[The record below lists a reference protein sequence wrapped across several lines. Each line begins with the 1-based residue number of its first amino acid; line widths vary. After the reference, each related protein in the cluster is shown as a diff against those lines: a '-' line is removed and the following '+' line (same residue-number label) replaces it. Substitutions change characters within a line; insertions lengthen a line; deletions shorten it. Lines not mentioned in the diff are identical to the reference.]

1 MNNPELLLP
10 VGTRDM
16 LESAINNGADA
27 VYYGVPHWNAR
38 GRTEDFS
45 FEDVEE
51 MIRYARLRGV
61 KTYLAMN
68 ILIFEREI
76 QELPEFL
83 ERLIALKPDG
93 FIIQDIGLAR
103 LIKAISP
110 EQEIHASTQMT
121 LASSEAVNLVKDI
134 GFSRAVL
141 ARELSAKQ
149 IAQIKSLTDLE
160 LEVFIHGALCVSYSG
175 QCLTSENFGG
185 RSANRGQCAQSC
197 RLPYRI
203 FVDGKEWKDPKA
215 RYLFSTRDLCALP
228 KLEELREIGV
238 ESLKVEGR
246 LKSPE
251 YVAAVSHAYRKALET
266 LSGNNTSLHSVH
278 DSAAQPCQSAIV
290 SKVHKQEA
298 FMFPICEPIQ
308 QTLKASTSLS
318 RHSPCTSLRGAED
331 DEAIHQIKDLGLTAQ
346 DLEPLEVLFSRGLNT
361 GWLDGVNHQ
370 ELVDGSFSN
379 HHGELIGTVV
389 QVERGSVIV
398 ELEDKPVPCTLLPG
412 DGILFEEYRAEP
424 EPRQTGSRLYKATF
438 QQANRS
444 GKNAARNASGT
455 ATKSQVRLEFG
466 REFNL
471 RKVTY
476 GMKAYRNDSPALE
489 KELHKTFTDKSF
501 AKHIPVCMTL
511 EGKIGEPLQLTI
523 STSNVIASEAIY
535 DTRGFSSLVELGSKE
550 QQSPSNNSATASVN
564 SATVEGPVLKAAR
577 NEVAPDALQAIAKKE
592 LSGLSATAYV
602 LDKLEIKLPQNAF
615 LPGKILRTL
624 RQDAVLAL
632 DEKRL
637 QWKELAP
644 SAENGREFLHHVA
657 KDAGSSNSE
666 KSKRMNI
673 TVLVRRPEQ
682 IDALQGLDI
691 DKVVMDFDWGVK
703 YDEPLERIHKLGFEA
718 GIATLRIHKP
728 GENHYIKQILTLM
741 PEFALV
747 RNLGSLALLQDSG
760 IPMVGDYSLNATNSA
775 TYDWLLAQ
783 GLEKLHPSWDLNST
797 QLFDLLKNIDGSRLE
812 LALHQYMPA
821 FHSEYCAFARALTT
835 GRRFPECKK
844 ICTQHKVEILDHK
857 GERHFLQSDA
867 ECRNTLFVGKPQ
879 SALKL
884 LPKLIAQKVSNFRL
898 ELLDEE
904 PESVRRKI
912 DIYTQAI
919 RGKIDINTA
928 ISKAG
933 VEEKYGLSEGQL
945 FNESTWQDRKK
956 GCD

>member
-1 MNNPELLLP
+1 MNEPELLLP

-83 ERLIALKPDG
+83 ERLIALKPDA

-251 YVAAVSHAYRKALET
+251 YVAAVSHAYRKVLEK
-266 LSGNNTSLHSVH
+266 N
-278 DSAAQPCQSAIV
+278 
-290 SKVHKQEA
+290 
-298 FMFPICEPIQ
+298 
-308 QTLKASTSLS
+308 
-318 RHSPCTSLRGAED
+318 R
-331 DEAIHQIKDLGLTAQ
+331 LTAQ

-379 HHGELIGTVV
+379 HHGEFIGTVV
-389 QVERGSVIV
+389 RVERGGVIV

-412 DGILFEEYRAEP
+412 DGILFEEYMAEP
-424 EPRQTGSRLYKATF
+424 EPRQTGSRLYKATWS
-438 QQANRS
+438 ASAHDTRS
-444 GKNAARNASGT
+444 AKNARENARGSAG
-455 ATKSQVRLEFG
+455 KSQVRLEFG

-471 RKVTY
+471 HKVSY

-511 EGKIGEPLQLTI
+511 EGKIGEPLKLTI
-523 STSNVIASEAIY
+523 SS
-535 DTRGFSSLVELGSKE
+535 D
-550 QQSPSNNSATASVN
+550 NSAV
-564 SATVEGPVLKAAR
+564 TVEGAVLEAAR
-577 NEVAPDALQAIAKKE
+577 NEVAPDALQTIAKKE
-592 LSGLSATAYV
+592 LSALSATAYV
-602 LDKLEIKLPQNAF
+602 LDKLEIKLPANAF
-615 LPGKILRTL
+615 LPGKVLRTL
-624 RQDAVLAL
+624 RQEAVQAF

-644 SAENGREFLHHVA
+644 SADNGRAFLHSVA
-657 KDAGSSNSE
+657 SSTNTVASTP
-666 KSKRMNI
+666 KPRRTI

-728 GENHYIKQILTLM
+728 GENHYIKQILTLL

-747 RNLGSLALLQDSG
+747 RNLGSLALLKDSG

-775 TYDWLLAQ
+775 SYDWLLAQ

-797 QLFDLLKNIDGSRLE
+797 QLFDLLKNIDGSKLE

-821 FHSEYCAFARALTT
+821 FHSEYCAFARALTS

-879 SALKL
+879 SAIKL
-884 LPKLIAQKVSNFRL
+884 LPRLIAQNVSSYRL

-919 RGKIDINTA
+919 RGKLVIDTA

-945 FNESTWQDRKK
+945 FNQSVWQDRKK
-956 GCD
+956 GGF

>member
-1 MNNPELLLP
+1 MNEPELLLP

-83 ERLIALKPDG
+83 ERLIALKPDA

-141 ARELSAKQ
+141 ARELSSKQ

-251 YVAAVSHAYRKALET
+251 YVAAVSHAYRKALE
-266 LSGNNTSLHSVH
+266 
-278 DSAAQPCQSAIV
+278 
-290 SKVHKQEA
+290 K
-298 FMFPICEPIQ
+298 
-308 QTLKASTSLS
+308 S
-318 RHSPCTSLRGAED
+318 R
-331 DEAIHQIKDLGLTAQ
+331 LTAQ

-379 HHGELIGTVV
+379 HHGEFIGTVV
-389 QVERGSVIV
+389 QVDRNGVIV

-438 QQANRS
+438 QQANRN
-444 GKNAARNASGT
+444 GKKANTDPGMLRPSSAQAMAGVTST
-455 ATKSQVRLEFG
+455 QVRLEFG

-511 EGKIGEPLQLTI
+511 EGKIGEPLKLTI
-523 STSNVIASEAIY
+523 TAQATSSNVIASEA
-535 DTRGFSSLVELGSKE
+535 K
-550 QQSPSNNSATASVN
+550 QSTSDNRAV
-564 SATVEGPVLKAAR
+564 TVEGAVLEAAR
-577 NEVAPDALQAIAKKE
+577 NEVASDALQTITKKE
-592 LSGLSATAYV
+592 LSALSATAYV
-602 LDKLEIKLPQNAF
+602 LDKLEIKLPTNAF
-615 LPGKILRTL
+615 LPGKVLRTL
-624 RQDAVLAL
+624 RQEAVQAL

-644 SAENGREFLHHVA
+644 SANAGREFLQNVSVKEIPA
-657 KDAGSSNSE
+657 SAGMTNPAE
-666 KSKRMNI
+666 KPRRMNI

-747 RNLGSLALLQDSG
+747 RNLGSLALLKDSG

-797 QLFDLLKNIDGSRLE
+797 QLFDLLKNIDGSKLE

-884 LPKLIAQKVSNFRL
+884 LPRLIAQNVSSYRL

-919 RGKIDINTA
+919 RGKLDIDTA

-945 FNESTWQDRKK
+945 FNQSVWQDRKK

>member
-83 ERLIALKPDG
+83 ERLIALKPDA

-141 ARELSAKQ
+141 ARELSTKQ

-251 YVAAVSHAYRKALET
+251 YVAAVSHAYRKALDK
-266 LSGNNTSLHSVH
+266 LSGNADVFRKSGCADANKNIVKNNR
-278 DSAAQPCQSAIV
+278 DSADANGKCVPLNVMAD
-290 SKVHKQEA
+290 
-298 FMFPICEPIQ
+298 PI
-308 QTLKASTSLS
+308 
-318 RHSPCTSLRGAED
+318 RH
-331 DEAIHQIKDLGLTAQ
+331 LTAQ

-379 HHGELIGTVV
+379 HHGEFIGTVV
-389 QVERGSVIV
+389 QVERGGVIV

-444 GKNAARNASGT
+444 GKKANTDPGILRPSSAQAMAGVTST
-455 ATKSQVRLEFG
+455 QVRLEFG

-511 EGKIGEPLQLTI
+511 EGKIGEPLKLTI
-523 STSNVIASEAIY
+523 SE
-535 DTRGFSSLVELGSKE
+535 TRGTNANANAHENRAIANE
-550 QQSPSNNSATASVN
+550 TRTANETHAV
-564 SATVEGPVLKAAR
+564 TVEGAILEAAR
-577 NEVAPDALQAIAKKE
+577 NEVAPDALQTIAKKE
-592 LSGLSATAYV
+592 LSALSATAYV
-602 LDKLEIKLPQNAF
+602 LDKLEIKLPPNAF
-615 LPGKILRTL
+615 LPGKVLRTL
-624 RQDAVLAL
+624 RQEAVQAL
-632 DEKRL
+632 DEKCL

-644 SAENGREFLHHVA
+644 SANAGREFLHSVA
-657 KDAGSSNSE
+657 SSPKTVASKSNSDNTAIATE
-666 KSKRMNI
+666 NRTTPRRMNI

-728 GENHYIKQILTLM
+728 SENHYIKQILTLM

-747 RNLGSLALLQDSG
+747 RNLGSLALLKDSG

-775 TYDWLLAQ
+775 SYDWLLAQ

-884 LPKLIAQKVSNFRL
+884 LPRLIAQNVSSFRL

-945 FNESTWQDRKK
+945 FNQSVWQDRKK
-956 GCD
+956 GCV

>member
-83 ERLIALKPDG
+83 ERLIALKPDA

-228 KLEELREIGV
+228 KLEELKEIGV

-251 YVAAVSHAYRKALET
+251 YVAAVSHAYRKALDK
-266 LSGNNTSLHSVH
+266 LNASSANADGDCANADRNCADANGN
-278 DSAAQPCQSAIV
+278 SAA
-290 SKVHKQEA
+290 
-298 FMFPICEPIQ
+298 
-308 QTLKASTSLS
+308 
-318 RHSPCTSLRGAED
+318 
-331 DEAIHQIKDLGLTAQ
+331 DLGLNAQ

-412 DGILFEEYRAEP
+412 DGILFEEYRTEP
-424 EPRQTGSRLYKATF
+424 EPRQIGSRLYKATF
-438 QQANRS
+438 QQAGRN
-444 GKNAARNASGT
+444 GKNVKGDPGMVRQAHQPLAGVTRAL
-455 ATKSQVRLEFG
+455 VRLEFG
-466 REFNL
+466 REFDL
-471 RKVTY
+471 RKVSY

-489 KELHKTFTDKSF
+489 KELHKTFTDRSF

-511 EGKIGEPLQLTI
+511 EGTIGEPLKLTI
-523 STSNVIASEAIY
+523 TE
-535 DTRGFSSLVELGSKE
+535 TRDNHEGCENRE
-550 QQSPSNNSATASVN
+550 NCATASLN
-564 SATVEGPVLKAAR
+564 SATVEGPVLEAAR
-577 NEVAPDALQAIAKKE
+577 NESSADALQAIAKKE

-615 LPGKILRTL
+615 LPGKVLRTL
-624 RQDAVLAL
+624 RQEAVQAF

-637 QWKELAP
+637 QWKKLAP
-644 SAENGREFLHHVA
+644 SAENGRAFLHSVA
-657 KDAGSSNSE
+657 SSTSTVAGSSNSE

-703 YDEPLERIHKLGFEA
+703 YDEPLERIHNPARTITSNKFS
-718 GIATLRIHKP
+718 RSC
-728 GENHYIKQILTLM
+728 
-741 PEFALV
+741 
-747 RNLGSLALLQDSG
+747 RNLHSCVTSVRSRSSR
-760 IPMVGDYSLNATNSA
+760 IPESRWSA
-775 TYDWLLAQ
+775 T
-783 GLEKLHPSWDLNST
+783 
-797 QLFDLLKNIDGSRLE
+797 
-812 LALHQYMPA
+812 
-821 FHSEYCAFARALTT
+821 
-835 GRRFPECKK
+835 
-844 ICTQHKVEILDHK
+844 
-857 GERHFLQSDA
+857 
-867 ECRNTLFVGKPQ
+867 
-879 SALKL
+879 
-884 LPKLIAQKVSNFRL
+884 
-898 ELLDEE
+898 
-904 PESVRRKI
+904 
-912 DIYTQAI
+912 
-919 RGKIDINTA
+919 TA
-928 ISKAG
+928 
-933 VEEKYGLSEGQL
+933 
-945 FNESTWQDRKK
+945 
-956 GCD
+956 

>member
-1 MNNPELLLP
+1 MNEPELLLP

-76 QELPEFL
+76 QELPDFL
-83 ERLIALKPDG
+83 AKLISLKPDA

-251 YVAAVSHAYRKALET
+251 YVAAVSHAYRKALDK
-266 LSGNNTSLHSVH
+266 LSDGDCARSNVIPASEPESTNNQNGLN
-278 DSAAQPCQSAIV
+278 
-290 SKVHKQEA
+290 
-298 FMFPICEPIQ
+298 
-308 QTLKASTSLS
+308 
-318 RHSPCTSLRGAED
+318 
-331 DEAIHQIKDLGLTAQ
+331 LGLNAQ

-438 QQANRS
+438 QQAGRN
-444 GKNAARNASGT
+444 GKPA
-455 ATKSQVRLEFG
+455 KSLVRLEFG
-466 REFNL
+466 REFDL
-471 RKVTY
+471 RKVSY
-476 GMKAYRNDSPALE
+476 GMKSYRNDSPALE
-489 KELHKTFTDKSF
+489 KELHKTFTDRNF

-511 EGKIGEPLQLTI
+511 EGAIGEPLKLTI
-523 STSNVIASEAIY
+523 AESAIAPSE
-535 DTRGFSSLVELGSKE
+535 TRDNHEGYESRENL
-550 QQSPSNNSATASVN
+550 ATASVN
-564 SATVEGPVLKAAR
+564 STTVEGPVLEAAR
-577 NEVAPDALQAIAKKE
+577 NESSADALQAIVKKE
-592 LSGLSATAYV
+592 LSGLSATAYI
-602 LDKLEIKLPQNAF
+602 LDKLEIKLPQNSF

-624 RQDAVLAL
+624 RQDAVQAL

-644 SAENGREFLHHVA
+644 SAENGREFLHHAAQVA
-657 KDAGSSNSE
+657 DSSNSE

-728 GENHYIKQILTLM
+728 SENHYIKQILTLM

-747 RNLGSLALLQDSG
+747 RNLGSLSLLKDSG

-775 TYDWLLAQ
+775 SYDWLLSQ
-783 GLEKLHPSWDLNST
+783 GLERLHPSWDLNST

>member
-1 MNNPELLLP
+1 MNEPELLLP

-83 ERLIALKPDG
+83 EKLISLKPDA

-251 YVAAVSHAYRKALET
+251 YVAAVSHAYRKALDK
-266 LSGNNTSLHSVH
+266 LSEYGYKNATENNRDCADTKENRAIANKSVSENKGNSTPPNVMA
-278 DSAAQPCQSAIV
+278 D
-290 SKVHKQEA
+290 
-298 FMFPICEPIQ
+298 PI
-308 QTLKASTSLS
+308 
-318 RHSPCTSLRGAED
+318 RHLNA
-331 DEAIHQIKDLGLTAQ
+331 K

-438 QQANRS
+438 QQAGRS
-444 GKNAARNASGT
+444 GKSA
-455 ATKSQVRLEFG
+455 KSLVRLEFG
-466 REFNL
+466 REFDL
-471 RKVTY
+471 RKVSY

-489 KELHKTFTDKSF
+489 KELHKTFTDRSF
-501 AKHIPVCMTL
+501 AKHIPVSMTL
-511 EGKIGEPLQLTI
+511 EGAIGKPLKLTI
-523 STSNVIASEAIY
+523 AE
-535 DTRGFSSLVELGSKE
+535 TRDNHEGYESCE
-550 QQSPSNNSATASVN
+550 NCATARVN
-564 SATVEGPVLKAAR
+564 SITVEGPVLEAAR
-577 NEVAPDALQAIAKKE
+577 NESSANALQAIAKKE

-657 KDAGSSNSE
+657 QVAGSSNSE

-728 GENHYIKQILTLM
+728 SENHYIKQILTLM

-747 RNLGSLALLQDSG
+747 RNLGSLSLLKDSG

-775 TYDWLLAQ
+775 TYDWLLTQ

-797 QLFDLLKNIDGSRLE
+797 QLFDLLKNIDGSKLE

-884 LPKLIAQKVSNFRL
+884 LPRLIAQNVSSYRL

-919 RGKIDINTA
+919 RGKLDIDTA

-945 FNESTWQDRKK
+945 FNESVWQDRKK

>member
-1 MNNPELLLP
+1 
-10 VGTRDM
+10 
-16 LESAINNGADA
+16 
-27 VYYGVPHWNAR
+27 
-38 GRTEDFS
+38 
-45 FEDVEE
+45 
-51 MIRYARLRGV
+51 
-61 KTYLAMN
+61 MN

-83 ERLIALKPDG
+83 ERLIALKPDA

-251 YVAAVSHAYRKALET
+251 YVATVSHAYRKALEI
-266 LSGNNTSLHSVH
+266 LSEKGYKANDAGN
-278 DSAAQPCQSAIV
+278 
-290 SKVHKQEA
+290 EA
-298 FMFPICEPIQ
+298 
-308 QTLKASTSLS
+308 
-318 RHSPCTSLRGAED
+318 
-331 DEAIHQIKDLGLTAQ
+331 GLTAQ

-379 HHGELIGTVV
+379 HHGEFIGTVV
-389 QVERGSVIV
+389 QVERGGVIV

-424 EPRQTGSRLYKATF
+424 EPRQTGSRLYKATWS
-438 QQANRS
+438 ASSHDSRRAE
-444 GKNAARNASGT
+444 NARGNARGN

-471 RKVTY
+471 RKVSY
-476 GMKAYRNDSPALE
+476 GMKVYRNDSPALE

-511 EGKIGEPLQLTI
+511 EGKIGEPLKLTI
-523 STSNVIASEAIY
+523 CESTKTSANETRTVTAEGAI
-535 DTRGFSSLVELGSKE
+535 LE
-550 QQSPSNNSATASVN
+550 
-564 SATVEGPVLKAAR
+564 AAR
-577 NEVAPDALQAIAKKE
+577 NEVAPDALQTIAKKE
-592 LSGLSATAYV
+592 LSALSATAYV
-602 LDKLEIKLPQNAF
+602 LDKLEIKLPANAF
-615 LPGKILRTL
+615 LPGKVLRTL
-624 RQDAVLAL
+624 RQEAVQAF

-644 SAENGREFLHHVA
+644 SANAGREFLRNVSV
-657 KDAGSSNSE
+657 KEIPAGVHPGLRSGAGTRGSTTNSP
-666 KSKRMNI
+666 KNRRTI

-728 GENHYIKQILTLM
+728 SENHYIKQILTLM

-747 RNLGSLALLQDSG
+747 RNLGSLALLKDSG

-775 TYDWLLAQ
+775 SYDWLLAQ

-797 QLFDLLKNIDGSRLE
+797 QLFDLLKNIDGSKLE

-884 LPKLIAQKVSNFRL
+884 LPRLIAQNVSSYRL

-919 RGKIDINTA
+919 RGKLDIDTA

-945 FNESTWQDRKK
+945 FNQSVWQDRKK
-956 GCD
+956 G

>member
-1 MNNPELLLP
+1 MNEPELLLP

-76 QELPEFL
+76 QELPAFL
-83 ERLIALKPDG
+83 ERLIALKPDA

-141 ARELSAKQ
+141 ARELLSKQ

-228 KLEELREIGV
+228 KLEELCEIGV

-251 YVAAVSHAYRKALET
+251 YVAAVSHAYRKALDK
-266 LSGNNTSLHSVH
+266 LNAS
-278 DSAAQPCQSAIV
+278 SANADGDCAN
-290 SKVHKQEA
+290 A
-298 FMFPICEPIQ
+298 NRNC
-308 QTLKASTSLS
+308 A
-318 RHSPCTSLRGAED
+318 A
-331 DEAIHQIKDLGLTAQ
+331 DLGLKAQ

-389 QVERGSVIV
+389 QVERGGVIV

-438 QQANRS
+438 ARNSHSENAAMQNSRRS
-444 GKNAARNASGT
+444 AKSEMFSQDSRSARNARENTRGGKMHSET
-455 ATKSQVRLEFG
+455 SAKSQVRLEFS

-471 RKVTY
+471 RKVSY

-511 EGKIGEPLQLTI
+511 EGTIGEPLKLTI
-523 STSNVIASEAIY
+523 SE
-535 DTRGFSSLVELGSKE
+535 TRGTNANANAREKRAIANE
-550 QQSPSNNSATASVN
+550 TRTANNETRAVTVN
-564 SATVEGPVLKAAR
+564 GAILEAFR
-577 NEVAPDALQAIAKKE
+577 NEVASDALQAIAKKE
-592 LSGLSATAYV
+592 LSALSATAYV
-602 LDKLEIKLPQNAF
+602 LDKLEIKLPANAF
-615 LPGKILRTL
+615 LPGKVLRSL
-624 RQDAVLAL
+624 RQEAIQAF

-644 SAENGREFLHHVA
+644 SAENGRAFLHSIVKVA
-657 KDAGSSNSE
+657 SKSNSDNAAIATE
-666 KSKRMNI
+666 NCATPRRMNI

-703 YDEPLERIHKLGFEA
+703 YDEPLERIHKLGFET

-760 IPMVGDYSLNATNSA
+760 IPMIGDYSLNATNSA

-797 QLFDLLKNIDGSRLE
+797 QLFDLLKNIDGNKLE

-884 LPKLIAQKVSNFRL
+884 LPRLIAQNVSNFRL

-956 GCD
+956 G

>member
-1 MNNPELLLP
+1 MNEPELLLP

-83 ERLIALKPDG
+83 ERLIALKPDA

-141 ARELSAKQ
+141 ARELSSKQ

-251 YVAAVSHAYRKALET
+251 YVAAVSHAYRKALE
-266 LSGNNTSLHSVH
+266 
-278 DSAAQPCQSAIV
+278 
-290 SKVHKQEA
+290 K
-298 FMFPICEPIQ
+298 
-308 QTLKASTSLS
+308 S
-318 RHSPCTSLRGAED
+318 R
-331 DEAIHQIKDLGLTAQ
+331 LTAQ

-379 HHGELIGTVV
+379 HHGEFIGTVV
-389 QVERGSVIV
+389 QVDRNGVIV

-438 QQANRS
+438 QQANRN
-444 GKNAARNASGT
+444 GKKANTDPGMLRPSSAQAMAGVTST
-455 ATKSQVRLEFG
+455 QVRLEFG

-511 EGKIGEPLQLTI
+511 EGKIGEPLKLTI
-523 STSNVIASEAIY
+523 TAQATSSNVIASEA
-535 DTRGFSSLVELGSKE
+535 K
-550 QQSPSNNSATASVN
+550 QSTSDNRAV
-564 SATVEGPVLKAAR
+564 TVEGAVLEAAR
-577 NEVAPDALQAIAKKE
+577 NEVASDALQTITKKE
-592 LSGLSATAYV
+592 LSALSATAYV
-602 LDKLEIKLPQNAF
+602 LDKLEIKLPTNAF
-615 LPGKILRTL
+615 LPGKVLRTL
-624 RQDAVLAL
+624 RQEAVQAL

-644 SAENGREFLHHVA
+644 SANAGREFLQNVSVKEIPA
-657 KDAGSSNSE
+657 SAGMTNPAE
-666 KSKRMNI
+666 KPRRMNI

-747 RNLGSLALLQDSG
+747 RNIGSLALLKDSG

-797 QLFDLLKNIDGSRLE
+797 QLFDLLKNIDGSKLE

-884 LPKLIAQKVSNFRL
+884 LPRLIAQNVSSYRL

-919 RGKIDINTA
+919 RGKLDIDTA

-945 FNESTWQDRKK
+945 FNQSVWQDRKK

>member
-83 ERLIALKPDG
+83 ERLIALKPDA

-149 IAQIKSLTDLE
+149 IAQIMSLTDLE

-203 FVDGKEWKDPKA
+203 FVDGKEWKDPKT

-251 YVAAVSHAYRKALET
+251 YVAAVSHAYRKALDK
-266 LSGNNTSLHSVH
+266 LNAS
-278 DSAAQPCQSAIV
+278 SANADGDCA
-290 SKVHKQEA
+290 A
-298 FMFPICEPIQ
+298 
-308 QTLKASTSLS
+308 
-318 RHSPCTSLRGAED
+318 
-331 DEAIHQIKDLGLTAQ
+331 DLGLNAQ
-346 DLEPLEVLFSRGLNT
+346 NLEPLEVLFSRGLNT

-379 HHGELIGTVV
+379 HHGEFIGTVV
-389 QVERGSVIV
+389 RVERGGVIV

-424 EPRQTGSRLYKATF
+424 KPRQTGSRLYKATWS
-438 QQANRS
+438 ASAHNSRCAGNARENARGNNMRS
-444 GKNAARNASGT
+444 ETPA
-455 ATKSQVRLEFG
+455 KSQVRLEFG

-471 RKVTY
+471 RKVSY

-511 EGKIGEPLQLTI
+511 EGKIGEPLKLTI
-523 STSNVIASEAIY
+523 SE
-535 DTRGFSSLVELGSKE
+535 TRGTNANANAHENCAIANE
-550 QQSPSNNSATASVN
+550 TRTANNETRAVTVNGAILEAS
-564 SATVEGPVLKAAR
+564 R
-577 NEVAPDALQAIAKKE
+577 NEVAPNALQAIAKKE
-592 LSGLSATAYV
+592 LSGLSATAYI
-602 LDKLEIKLPQNAF
+602 LDKLEIKLPANAF
-615 LPGKILRTL
+615 LPGKVLRTL
-624 RQDAVLAL
+624 RQEAVQAL
-632 DEKRL
+632 NEKRL

-644 SAENGREFLHHVA
+644 SAENGRAFLHSIVKVA
-657 KDAGSSNSE
+657 NKSNSDNAANATE
-666 KSKRMNI
+666 NRATPRRMNI

-682 IDALQGLDI
+682 INALQGIDI

-728 GENHYIKQILTLM
+728 SENHYIKQILTLM

-747 RNLGSLALLQDSG
+747 RNLGSLALLKDSG

-775 TYDWLLAQ
+775 SYDWLLSQ
-783 GLEKLHPSWDLNST
+783 GLERLHPSWDLNST
-797 QLFDLLKNIDGSRLE
+797 QLFDLLKNIDGRCLE

-844 ICTQHKVEILDHK
+844 ICTQHRVEILDHK

-884 LPKLIAQKVSNFRL
+884 LPRLIAQNVSNYRL

-919 RGKIDINTA
+919 RGKLDIDTA

>member
-83 ERLIALKPDG
+83 ERLIALKPDA

-141 ARELSAKQ
+141 ARELSTKQ

-251 YVAAVSHAYRKALET
+251 YVAAVSHAYRKALEI
-266 LSGNNTSLHSVH
+266 LSEKGYKENAECANGN
-278 DSAAQPCQSAIV
+278 AA
-290 SKVHKQEA
+290 E
-298 FMFPICEPIQ
+298 
-308 QTLKASTSLS
+308 
-318 RHSPCTSLRGAED
+318 
-331 DEAIHQIKDLGLTAQ
+331 LTAQ

-379 HHGELIGTVV
+379 HHGEFIGTVV
-389 QVERGSVIV
+389 QVDRNGVIV

-438 QQANRS
+438 ANRA
-444 GKNAARNASGT
+444 G
-455 ATKSQVRLEFG
+455 KSQVRLEFG

-471 RKVTY
+471 RKVSY

-511 EGKIGEPLQLTI
+511 EGKIGEPLKLTI
-523 STSNVIASEAIY
+523 CESTKAVADE
-535 DTRGFSSLVELGSKE
+535 TRTV
-550 QQSPSNNSATASVN
+550 
-564 SATVEGPVLKAAR
+564 TVEGAILEASR

-592 LSGLSATAYV
+592 LSGLSATAYI
-602 LDKLEIKLPQNAF
+602 LDKLEIKLPANAF
-615 LPGKILRTL
+615 LPGKVLRTL
-624 RQDAVLAL
+624 RQEAVQAF

-644 SAENGREFLHHVA
+644 SADNGRAFLHSVA
-657 KDAGSSNSE
+657 SSTSMVAGNPD
-666 KSKRMNI
+666 KATGTPKNRRTI

-691 DKVVMDFDWGVK
+691 DKVIMDFDWGVK

-728 GENHYIKQILTLM
+728 SENHYIKQILTLM

-747 RNLGSLALLQDSG
+747 RNLGSLALLKDSG

-775 TYDWLLAQ
+775 SYDWLLAQ

-797 QLFDLLKNIDGSRLE
+797 QLFDLLKNIDGSKLE

-884 LPKLIAQKVSNFRL
+884 LPRLIAQNVSSYRL

-919 RGKIDINTA
+919 RGKLDIDTA

-945 FNESTWQDRKK
+945 FNQSVWQDRKK
-956 GCD
+956 GC

>member
-1 MNNPELLLP
+1 MNEPELLLP

-76 QELPEFL
+76 QDLPEFL
-83 ERLIALKPDG
+83 ERLIALKPDA

-149 IAQIKSLTDLE
+149 IAQIKSLTELE

-228 KLEELREIGV
+228 KLEELKEIGV

-251 YVAAVSHAYRKALET
+251 YVAAVSHAYRKALKI
-266 LSGNNTSLHSVH
+266 LSEKGYKENAECANGN
-278 DSAAQPCQSAIV
+278 AA
-290 SKVHKQEA
+290 E
-298 FMFPICEPIQ
+298 
-308 QTLKASTSLS
+308 
-318 RHSPCTSLRGAED
+318 
-331 DEAIHQIKDLGLTAQ
+331 LTAQ

-379 HHGELIGTVV
+379 HHGEFIGTVI
-389 QVERGSVIV
+389 QVERGGVIV

-438 QQANRS
+438 ANRA
-444 GKNAARNASGT
+444 G
-455 ATKSQVRLEFG
+455 KSQVRLEFG

-471 RKVTY
+471 RKVSY

-511 EGKIGEPLQLTI
+511 EGKIGEPLKLTI
-523 STSNVIASEAIY
+523 SEAS
-535 DTRGFSSLVELGSKE
+535 DTNANANARENRTNACG
-550 QQSPSNNSATASVN
+550 NSV
-564 SATVEGPVLKAAR
+564 TVEGAILEAAR

-592 LSGLSATAYV
+592 LSGLSATAYI
-602 LDKLEIKLPQNAF
+602 LDKLEIKLPANAF
-615 LPGKILRTL
+615 LPGKVLRTL
-624 RQDAVLAL
+624 RQEAVQAL
-632 DEKRL
+632 NEKRL

-644 SAENGREFLHHVA
+644 SAENGRAFLHSVSVKEIPA
-657 KDAGSSNSE
+657 NSP
-666 KSKRMNI
+666 KTRRTI
-673 TVLVRRPEQ
+673 TVLVRRSEQ

-703 YDEPLERIHKLGFEA
+703 YDEPLERIHKLGFEV

-747 RNLGSLALLQDSG
+747 RNLGSLALLKDSG

-775 TYDWLLAQ
+775 SYDWLLAQ

-797 QLFDLLKNIDGSRLE
+797 QLFDLLKNIDGSKLE

-884 LPKLIAQKVSNFRL
+884 LPRLIAQNVSSYRL

-919 RGKIDINTA
+919 RGKLDIDTA

-945 FNESTWQDRKK
+945 FNQSVWQDRKK

>member
-1 MNNPELLLP
+1 MNEPELLLP

-83 ERLIALKPDG
+83 ERLISLKPDA

-141 ARELSAKQ
+141 ARELSSKQ

-251 YVAAVSHAYRKALET
+251 YVAAVSHAYRKALD
-266 LSGNNTSLHSVH
+266 LLHANTDGDCANANSNYTNVDGTNASEN
-278 DSAAQPCQSAIV
+278 AA
-290 SKVHKQEA
+290 
-298 FMFPICEPIQ
+298 
-308 QTLKASTSLS
+308 
-318 RHSPCTSLRGAED
+318 
-331 DEAIHQIKDLGLTAQ
+331 GLTAQ

-379 HHGELIGTVV
+379 HHGEFIGTVV
-389 QVERGSVIV
+389 QVERGGVIV

-424 EPRQTGSRLYKATF
+424 EPRQTGSRLYKATWS
-438 QQANRS
+438 ASAHDTRS
-444 GKNAARNASGT
+444 AKNARENARGSAG
-455 ATKSQVRLEFG
+455 KSQVRLEFG

-471 RKVTY
+471 RKITY

-501 AKHIPVCMTL
+501 AKHIPVCMTI
-511 EGKIGEPLQLTI
+511 EGKIGEPLKLTI
-523 STSNVIASEAIY
+523 CESSNAAADEKRTANNE
-535 DTRGFSSLVELGSKE
+535 TRAV
-550 QQSPSNNSATASVN
+550 
-564 SATVEGPVLKAAR
+564 TVEGAILEASR
-577 NEVAPDALQAIAKKE
+577 NEVAPDALQTIAKKE
-592 LSGLSATAYV
+592 LSALSATAYV
-602 LDKLEIKLPQNAF
+602 LDKLEIKLPANAF
-615 LPGKILRTL
+615 LPGKVLRTL
-624 RQDAVLAL
+624 RQEAVQAF

-644 SAENGREFLHHVA
+644 SADNGRAFLHSVVKVA
-657 KDAGSSNSE
+657 SKSNSDNAAIATE
-666 KSKRMNI
+666 NRATPRRMNI

-747 RNLGSLALLQDSG
+747 RNLGSLALLKDSG

-775 TYDWLLAQ
+775 SYDWLLAQ

-797 QLFDLLKNIDGSRLE
+797 QLFDLLKNIDGSKLE

-884 LPKLIAQKVSNFRL
+884 LPRLIAQNVSSYRL

-919 RGKIDINTA
+919 RGKLDIDTA

-945 FNESTWQDRKK
+945 FNQSVWQDRKK

>member
-251 YVAAVSHAYRKALET
+251 YVAAVSHAYRKALDK
-266 LSGNNTSLHSVH
+266 LGN
-278 DSAAQPCQSAIV
+278 AA
-290 SKVHKQEA
+290 E
-298 FMFPICEPIQ
+298 
-308 QTLKASTSLS
+308 
-318 RHSPCTSLRGAED
+318 
-331 DEAIHQIKDLGLTAQ
+331 LTAQ

-379 HHGELIGTVV
+379 HHGEFIGTVV
-389 QVERGSVIV
+389 QVDRNGVIV

-438 QQANRS
+438 QQANRN
-444 GKNAARNASGT
+444 GKNAARNAPGT

-511 EGKIGEPLQLTI
+511 EGKIGEPLKLTI
-523 STSNVIASEAIY
+523 TAQATSSNVIARSEA
-535 DTRGFSSLVELGSKE
+535 TK
-550 QQSPSNNSATASVN
+550 QSPSGNSAV
-564 SATVEGPVLKAAR
+564 TVEGAILEASR
-577 NEVAPDALQAIAKKE
+577 NEVAPDVLQAIVKKE
-592 LSGLSATAYV
+592 LSALSATAYA
-602 LDKLEIKLPQNAF
+602 LDKLEIKLPANAF
-615 LPGKILRTL
+615 LPGKVLRTL
-624 RQDAVLAL
+624 RQEAVQAF

-644 SAENGREFLHHVA
+644 SAENGRAFLHSIVKVA
-657 KDAGSSNSE
+657 SKSNSDNAAIATE
-666 KSKRMNI
+666 NRATPRRMSI

-747 RNLGSLALLQDSG
+747 RNLGSLALLKDSG

-775 TYDWLLAQ
+775 SYDWLLAQ

-797 QLFDLLKNIDGSRLE
+797 QLFDLLKNIDGSKLE

-884 LPKLIAQKVSNFRL
+884 LPRLIAQNVSSYRL

-919 RGKIDINTA
+919 RGKLDIDTA

-945 FNESTWQDRKK
+945 FNQSVWQDRKK

>member
-83 ERLIALKPDG
+83 ERLIALKPDA

-266 LSGNNTSLHSVH
+266 LSENNTSLR
-278 DSAAQPCQSAIV
+278 
-290 SKVHKQEA
+290 EA
-298 FMFPICEPIQ
+298 E
-308 QTLKASTSLS
+308 
-318 RHSPCTSLRGAED
+318 G
-331 DEAIHQIKDLGLTAQ
+331 DEAIHQNEATDLGLTAQ

-379 HHGELIGTVV
+379 HHGEFIGTVV
-389 QVERGSVIV
+389 QVERGGVIV
-398 ELEDKPVPCTLLPG
+398 ELDDKPVPCTLLPG

-438 QQANRS
+438 
-444 GKNAARNASGT
+444 ARNSHSESAAMQNSRHSAKSEMFSHNSRCAGSARENARGGKMHSET
-455 ATKSQVRLEFG
+455 SAKSQVRLEFG

-471 RKVTY
+471 RKVSY

-511 EGKIGEPLQLTI
+511 EGKIGEPLKLTI
-523 STSNVIASEAIY
+523 STNE
-535 DTRGFSSLVELGSKE
+535 TRAV
-550 QQSPSNNSATASVN
+550 
-564 SATVEGPVLKAAR
+564 TVEGAILEAAR
-577 NEVAPDALQAIAKKE
+577 NEVASDALQAIAKKE

-602 LDKLEIKLPQNAF
+602 LDKLEIKLPANAF
-615 LPGKILRTL
+615 LPGKVLRTL
-624 RQDAVLAL
+624 RQEAVQAF

-644 SAENGREFLHHVA
+644 SANAGREFLHKVSV
-657 KDAGSSNSE
+657 KEIPAGVHPGLRSGAGTPGSTTST
-666 KSKRMNI
+666 SKNRRTI

-728 GENHYIKQILTLM
+728 SENHYIKQILTLM

-747 RNLGSLALLQDSG
+747 RNLGSLALLKDSG

-775 TYDWLLAQ
+775 SYDWLLAQ

-797 QLFDLLKNIDGSRLE
+797 QLFDLLKNIDGSKLE

-879 SALKL
+879 SAIKL
-884 LPKLIAQKVSNFRL
+884 LPRLIAQNVSSYRL

-919 RGKIDINTA
+919 RGKLDIDTA

-945 FNESTWQDRKK
+945 FNQSVWQDRKK

>member
-83 ERLIALKPDG
+83 ERLIALKPDA

-121 LASSEAVNLVKDI
+121 LASSEAVNLVKNI

-251 YVAAVSHAYRKALET
+251 YVAAVSHAYRKALDK
-266 LSGNNTSLHSVH
+266 LNTSSANA
-278 DSAAQPCQSAIV
+278 DGDYANANGNSAA
-290 SKVHKQEA
+290 
-298 FMFPICEPIQ
+298 
-308 QTLKASTSLS
+308 
-318 RHSPCTSLRGAED
+318 
-331 DEAIHQIKDLGLTAQ
+331 DLGLNAQ

-379 HHGELIGTVV
+379 HHGEFIGTVV
-389 QVERGSVIV
+389 QVDRNGVIV
-398 ELEDKPVPCTLLPG
+398 ELENKPVPCTLLPG

-438 QQANRS
+438 QQVGRRGKSANTDPGMLRPS
-444 GKNAARNASGT
+444 SAQAMAGVTSA
-455 ATKSQVRLEFG
+455 QVRLEFG

-471 RKVTY
+471 HKVSY

-489 KELHKTFTDKSF
+489 KELHKTFTDKNF

-511 EGKIGEPLQLTI
+511 EGAIGEPLKLTI
-523 STSNVIASEAIY
+523 CENAASAANE
-535 DTRGFSSLVELGSKE
+535 TRTA
-550 QQSPSNNSATASVN
+550 NNETHAV
-564 SATVEGPVLKAAR
+564 TVEGAILEASR

-592 LSGLSATAYV
+592 LSGLSATAYA
-602 LDKLEIKLPQNAF
+602 LDKLEIKLPTNAF
-615 LPGKILRTL
+615 LPGKVLRTL
-624 RQDAVLAL
+624 RQEAVQAF

-637 QWKELAP
+637 QWKELSP

-657 KDAGSSNSE
+657 QVAGSSNSE

-682 IDALQGLDI
+682 IEALQGLDI

-728 GENHYIKQILTLM
+728 SENHYIKQILTLM

-747 RNLGSLALLQDSG
+747 RNLGSLALLKDSG
-760 IPMVGDYSLNATNSA
+760 IPMIGDYSLNATNSA

-797 QLFDLLKNIDGSRLE
+797 QLFDLLKNIDGSKLE

-835 GRRFPECKK
+835 GRCFPECKK

-884 LPKLIAQKVSNFRL
+884 LPRLIDQNVSSYRL

-919 RGKIDINTA
+919 RGKLDIDTA

-945 FNESTWQDRKK
+945 FNQSVWQDRKK
-956 GCD
+956 G

>member
-45 FEDVEE
+45 FDDVEE

-83 ERLIALKPDG
+83 ERLIALKPDA

-228 KLEELREIGV
+228 KLEELKEIGV

-251 YVAAVSHAYRKALET
+251 YVAAVSHAYRKALEI
-266 LSGNNTSLHSVH
+266 LSEKGYKENAECENGN
-278 DSAAQPCQSAIV
+278 AA
-290 SKVHKQEA
+290 
-298 FMFPICEPIQ
+298 
-308 QTLKASTSLS
+308 
-318 RHSPCTSLRGAED
+318 
-331 DEAIHQIKDLGLTAQ
+331 GLTAQ

-379 HHGELIGTVV
+379 HHGEFIGTVV
-389 QVERGSVIV
+389 QVDRNGVIV
-398 ELEDKPVPCTLLPG
+398 ELENKPVPCTLLPG

-438 QQANRS
+438 ANRA
-444 GKNAARNASGT
+444 G
-455 ATKSQVRLEFG
+455 KSQVRLEFG

-471 RKVTY
+471 HKVSY

-511 EGKIGEPLQLTI
+511 EGKIGEPLKLTI
-523 STSNVIASEAIY
+523 CESTKAAVNK
-535 DTRGFSSLVELGSKE
+535 TRAV
-550 QQSPSNNSATASVN
+550 
-564 SATVEGPVLKAAR
+564 TVEGAILEASR
-577 NEVAPDALQAIAKKE
+577 NEVAPDALQTIAKKE
-592 LSGLSATAYV
+592 LSALSATAYV
-602 LDKLEIKLPQNAF
+602 LDKLEIKLPANAF
-615 LPGKILRTL
+615 LPGKVLRTL
-624 RQDAVLAL
+624 RQEAVQAF

-644 SAENGREFLHHVA
+644 SANAGREFLHNVVQA
-657 KDAGSSNSE
+657 ARSSKEIPASAGMTNSASNTP
-666 KSKRMNI
+666 KTRRTI

-691 DKVVMDFDWGVK
+691 DKVVIDFDWGVK

-728 GENHYIKQILTLM
+728 SENHYIKQILTLM

-747 RNLGSLALLQDSG
+747 RNLGSLALLKDSG

-775 TYDWLLAQ
+775 SYDWLLAQ

-797 QLFDLLKNIDGSRLE
+797 QLFDLLKNIDGSKLE

-884 LPKLIAQKVSNFRL
+884 LPRLIAQNVSSYRL

-919 RGKIDINTA
+919 RGKLDIDTA

-945 FNESTWQDRKK
+945 FNQSVWQDRKK
-956 GCD
+956 G

>member
-1 MNNPELLLP
+1 MNEPELLLP
-10 VGTRDM
+10 VGMRDM

-83 ERLIALKPDG
+83 EKLISLKPDA

-251 YVAAVSHAYRKALET
+251 YVAAVSHAYRKALEK
-266 LSGNNTSLHSVH
+266 
-278 DSAAQPCQSAIV
+278 AQ
-290 SKVHKQEA
+290 
-298 FMFPICEPIQ
+298 
-308 QTLKASTSLS
+308 LN
-318 RHSPCTSLRGAED
+318 
-331 DEAIHQIKDLGLTAQ
+331 AQ

-438 QQANRS
+438 QQAGRNR
-444 GKNAARNASGT
+444 KNVKGDPGT
-455 ATKSQVRLEFG
+455 KAGVTKAQVRLEFG
-466 REFNL
+466 REFDL
-471 RKVTY
+471 RKVSY
-476 GMKAYRNDSPALE
+476 GMKSYRNDSPALE
-489 KELHKTFTDKSF
+489 KELHKTFTDRSF

-511 EGKIGEPLQLTI
+511 EGAIGEPLQLTI
-523 STSNVIASEAIY
+523 STSNVIASEA
-535 DTRGFSSLVELGSKE
+535 K
-550 QQSPSNNSATASVN
+550 QSPSNNSATASVN
-564 SATVEGPVLKAAR
+564 SATVEGPVLEAAR
-577 NEVAPDALQAIAKKE
+577 NESSADALQAIAKKE

-602 LDKLEIKLPQNAF
+602 LDKLKIKLPQNAF

-637 QWKELAP
+637 QWKELSP

-657 KDAGSSNSE
+657 KVAGSSSSE

-728 GENHYIKQILTLM
+728 SENHYIKQILTLM

-747 RNLGSLALLQDSG
+747 RNLGSLSLLKDSG

-775 TYDWLLAQ
+775 SYDWLLSQ
-783 GLEKLHPSWDLNST
+783 GLERLHPSWDLNST

-884 LPKLIAQKVSNFRL
+884 LPKLIAQNVSNFRL

>member
-83 ERLIALKPDG
+83 ERLIALKPDA

-251 YVAAVSHAYRKALET
+251 YVAAVSHAYRKALEI
-266 LSGNNTSLHSVH
+266 LSEKGYKENAECANGN
-278 DSAAQPCQSAIV
+278 AA
-290 SKVHKQEA
+290 E
-298 FMFPICEPIQ
+298 
-308 QTLKASTSLS
+308 
-318 RHSPCTSLRGAED
+318 
-331 DEAIHQIKDLGLTAQ
+331 LTAQ

-379 HHGELIGTVV
+379 HHGEFIGTVV
-389 QVERGSVIV
+389 QVERGGVIV

-438 QQANRS
+438 QQVGRRGRSANTDP
-444 GKNAARNASGT
+444 GT
-455 ATKSQVRLEFG
+455 KAGVTSAQVRLEFG

-471 RKVTY
+471 RKVSY

-511 EGKIGEPLQLTI
+511 EGKIGEPLKLTI
-523 STSNVIASEAIY
+523 CESTKAAADEMRIANNE
-535 DTRGFSSLVELGSKE
+535 TRAV
-550 QQSPSNNSATASVN
+550 
-564 SATVEGPVLKAAR
+564 TVEGAILEASR
-577 NEVAPDALQAIAKKE
+577 NEVAPDAIQAIAKKE

-602 LDKLEIKLPQNAF
+602 LDKLEIKLPANAF
-615 LPGKILRTL
+615 LPGKVLRTL
-624 RQDAVLAL
+624 RQEAVQAF

-644 SAENGREFLHHVA
+644 SANAGREFLHKVSV
-657 KDAGSSNSE
+657 KEIPAGVHPGLRSGAGTPGSTTST
-666 KSKRMNI
+666 SKNRRTI

-747 RNLGSLALLQDSG
+747 RNLGSLALLKDSG

-797 QLFDLLKNIDGSRLE
+797 QLFDLLKNIDGSKLE

-884 LPKLIAQKVSNFRL
+884 LPRLIAQNVSSYRL

-919 RGKIDINTA
+919 RGKLDIDTA

-945 FNESTWQDRKK
+945 FNQSVWQDRKK

>member
-83 ERLIALKPDG
+83 ERLIALKPDA

-251 YVAAVSHAYRKALET
+251 YVAAVSHAYRKALDK
-266 LSGNNTSLHSVH
+266 LGN
-278 DSAAQPCQSAIV
+278 AA
-290 SKVHKQEA
+290 E
-298 FMFPICEPIQ
+298 
-308 QTLKASTSLS
+308 
-318 RHSPCTSLRGAED
+318 
-331 DEAIHQIKDLGLTAQ
+331 LTAQ

-379 HHGELIGTVV
+379 HHGEFIGTVV
-389 QVERGSVIV
+389 RVDRNGVIV

-438 QQANRS
+438 
-444 GKNAARNASGT
+444 ARNPHSESAAMQESRRSTKSGMFSQDSRR
-455 ATKSQVRLEFG
+455 AGNAKENARGNAGKSQVRLEFG

-511 EGKIGEPLQLTI
+511 EGKIGEPLKLTI
-523 STSNVIASEAIY
+523 LASDNCA
-535 DTRGFSSLVELGSKE
+535 V
-550 QQSPSNNSATASVN
+550 
-564 SATVEGPVLKAAR
+564 TVEGAILEASR
-577 NEVAPDALQAIAKKE
+577 NEVAPDVLQAIVKKE
-592 LSGLSATAYV
+592 LSALSATAYA

-615 LPGKILRTL
+615 LPSKVLRTL
-624 RQDAVLAL
+624 RQEAVQAL

-644 SAENGREFLHHVA
+644 SAENGRRAFLHSIVKIA
-657 KDAGSSNSE
+657 SKSNSDNAAIATE
-666 KSKRMNI
+666 NRATPRRTI

-747 RNLGSLALLQDSG
+747 RNLGSLALLKDSG

-797 QLFDLLKNIDGSRLE
+797 QLFDLLKNIDGSKLE

-884 LPKLIAQKVSNFRL
+884 LPRLIAQNVSSYRL

-919 RGKIDINTA
+919 RGKLDIDTA

-933 VEEKYGLSEGQL
+933 VEEKHGLSEGQL
-945 FNESTWQDRKK
+945 FNQSVWQDRKK

>member
-83 ERLIALKPDG
+83 ERLIALKPDA

-251 YVAAVSHAYRKALET
+251 YVAAVSHAYRKALDK
-266 LSGNNTSLHSVH
+266 LGN
-278 DSAAQPCQSAIV
+278 AA
-290 SKVHKQEA
+290 E
-298 FMFPICEPIQ
+298 
-308 QTLKASTSLS
+308 
-318 RHSPCTSLRGAED
+318 
-331 DEAIHQIKDLGLTAQ
+331 LTAQ

-379 HHGELIGTVV
+379 HHGEFIGTVV
-389 QVERGSVIV
+389 RVDRNGVIV

-438 QQANRS
+438 
-444 GKNAARNASGT
+444 ARNPHSESAAMQESRRSTKSGMFSQDSRR
-455 ATKSQVRLEFG
+455 AGNAKENARGNAGKSQVRLEFG

-511 EGKIGEPLQLTI
+511 EGKIGEPLKLTI
-523 STSNVIASEAIY
+523 LASDNCA
-535 DTRGFSSLVELGSKE
+535 V
-550 QQSPSNNSATASVN
+550 
-564 SATVEGPVLKAAR
+564 TVEGAILEASR
-577 NEVAPDALQAIAKKE
+577 NEVAPDVLQAIVKKE
-592 LSGLSATAYV
+592 LSALSATAYA

-615 LPGKILRTL
+615 LPSKVLRTL
-624 RQDAVLAL
+624 RQEAVQAL

-644 SAENGREFLHHVA
+644 SAENGRRAFLHSIVKIA
-657 KDAGSSNSE
+657 SKSNSDNAAIATE
-666 KSKRMNI
+666 NRATPRRTI

-718 GIATLRIHKP
+718 GIATR
-728 GENHYIKQILTLM
+728 
-741 PEFALV
+741 
-747 RNLGSLALLQDSG
+747 
-760 IPMVGDYSLNATNSA
+760 
-775 TYDWLLAQ
+775 
-783 GLEKLHPSWDLNST
+783 
-797 QLFDLLKNIDGSRLE
+797 
-812 LALHQYMPA
+812 
-821 FHSEYCAFARALTT
+821 
-835 GRRFPECKK
+835 
-844 ICTQHKVEILDHK
+844 ICT
-857 GERHFLQSDA
+857 RA
-867 ECRNTLFVGKPQ
+867 
-879 SALKL
+879 
-884 LPKLIAQKVSNFRL
+884 
-898 ELLDEE
+898 
-904 PESVRRKI
+904 
-912 DIYTQAI
+912 
-919 RGKIDINTA
+919 
-928 ISKAG
+928 
-933 VEEKYGLSEGQL
+933 
-945 FNESTWQDRKK
+945 
-956 GCD
+956 

>member
-83 ERLIALKPDG
+83 ERLIALKPDA

-141 ARELSAKQ
+141 ARELSSKQ

-251 YVAAVSHAYRKALET
+251 YVAAVSHAYRKALE
-266 LSGNNTSLHSVH
+266 
-278 DSAAQPCQSAIV
+278 
-290 SKVHKQEA
+290 K
-298 FMFPICEPIQ
+298 
-308 QTLKASTSLS
+308 S
-318 RHSPCTSLRGAED
+318 R
-331 DEAIHQIKDLGLTAQ
+331 LTAQ

-379 HHGELIGTVV
+379 HHGEFIGTVV
-389 QVERGSVIV
+389 QVDRNGVIV

-438 QQANRS
+438 QQANRN
-444 GKNAARNASGT
+444 GKKANTDPGMLRPSSAQAMAGVTST
-455 ATKSQVRLEFG
+455 QVRLEFG

-511 EGKIGEPLQLTI
+511 DGKIGEPLKLTI
-523 STSNVIASEAIY
+523 SE
-535 DTRGFSSLVELGSKE
+535 TRGTNANANAHENCAIANE
-550 QQSPSNNSATASVN
+550 TRTANNEMRTANNETRAVTVN
-564 SATVEGPVLKAAR
+564 GAILEASR
-577 NEVAPDALQAIAKKE
+577 NEVAPDTLQTIAKKE
-592 LSGLSATAYV
+592 LSALSATAYV

-615 LPGKILRTL
+615 LPGKVLRTL
-624 RQDAVLAL
+624 RQEAVQAF

-644 SAENGREFLHHVA
+644 SADNGRAFLHSVA
-657 KDAGSSNSE
+657 RSTSMVAGTPGCTTST
-666 KSKRMNI
+666 SKNRRTI

-747 RNLGSLALLQDSG
+747 RNLGSLALLKDSG

-775 TYDWLLAQ
+775 TYDWLLTQ

-797 QLFDLLKNIDGSRLE
+797 QLFDLLKNIDGSKLE

-884 LPKLIAQKVSNFRL
+884 LPRLIAQNVSSYRL

-919 RGKIDINTA
+919 RGKLDIDTA

-945 FNESTWQDRKK
+945 FNQSVWQDRKK

>member
-83 ERLIALKPDG
+83 ERLIALKPDA

-228 KLEELREIGV
+228 KLEELSEIGV

-251 YVAAVSHAYRKALET
+251 YVAAVSHAYRKALEI
-266 LSGNNTSLHSVH
+266 LSEKGYKENAECANGNAT
-278 DSAAQPCQSAIV
+278 
-290 SKVHKQEA
+290 E
-298 FMFPICEPIQ
+298 
-308 QTLKASTSLS
+308 
-318 RHSPCTSLRGAED
+318 
-331 DEAIHQIKDLGLTAQ
+331 LTVQ

-379 HHGELIGTVV
+379 HHGEFIGTVV
-389 QVERGSVIV
+389 QVDRNGVIV
-398 ELEDKPVPCTLLPG
+398 ELENKPVPCTLLPG

-438 QQANRS
+438 
-444 GKNAARNASGT
+444 ASRAG
-455 ATKSQVRLEFG
+455 KSQVRLEFG

-471 RKVTY
+471 RKVSY

-511 EGKIGEPLQLTI
+511 EGKIGEPLKLTI
-523 STSNVIASEAIY
+523 SASDNETHA
-535 DTRGFSSLVELGSKE
+535 V
-550 QQSPSNNSATASVN
+550 
-564 SATVEGPVLKAAR
+564 TVEGAIIEAAR

-592 LSGLSATAYV
+592 LSGLSATAYA
-602 LDKLEIKLPQNAF
+602 LDKLEIKLPANAF
-615 LPGKILRTL
+615 LPGKVLRTL
-624 RQDAVLAL
+624 RQEAVQAF

-644 SAENGREFLHHVA
+644 SADNGRAFLHSVSVKEIPA
-657 KDAGSSNSE
+657 SAGMTSSATGTPKTS
-666 KSKRMNI
+666 RTI

-728 GENHYIKQILTLM
+728 SENHYIKQILTLM

-747 RNLGSLALLQDSG
+747 RNLGSLALLKDSG

-775 TYDWLLAQ
+775 SYDWLLAQ

-797 QLFDLLKNIDGSRLE
+797 QLFDLLKNIDGSKLE

-884 LPKLIAQKVSNFRL
+884 LPRLIAQNVSSYRL

-919 RGKIDINTA
+919 RGKLDIDTA

-945 FNESTWQDRKK
+945 FNQSVWQDRKK
-956 GCD
+956 G

>member
-1 MNNPELLLP
+1 MNEPELLLP

-83 ERLIALKPDG
+83 ERLIALKPDA

-266 LSGNNTSLHSVH
+266 LSSNN
-278 DSAAQPCQSAIV
+278 
-290 SKVHKQEA
+290 
-298 FMFPICEPIQ
+298 
-308 QTLKASTSLS
+308 
-318 RHSPCTSLRGAED
+318 TSLRGAEG
-331 DEAIHQIKDLGLTAQ
+331 DEAIHQNDTTDLGLTAQ

-379 HHGELIGTVV
+379 HHGEFIGTVV
-389 QVERGSVIV
+389 QVDRNGVIV

-438 QQANRS
+438 AGRA
-444 GKNAARNASGT
+444 GNARENARGSAG
-455 ATKSQVRLEFG
+455 KSQVRLEFG

-471 RKVTY
+471 RKVSY

-511 EGKIGEPLQLTI
+511 EGKIGEPLKLTI
-523 STSNVIASEAIY
+523 TAQATSSKVIARSEA
-535 DTRGFSSLVELGSKE
+535 TK
-550 QQSPSNNSATASVN
+550 QSSNNNSSVTVNGAILEAS
-564 SATVEGPVLKAAR
+564 R

-592 LSGLSATAYV
+592 LSGLSATAYI
-602 LDKLEIKLPQNAF
+602 LDKLEIKLPANAF
-615 LPGKILRTL
+615 LPGKVLRTL
-624 RQDAVLAL
+624 RQEAVQAL
-632 DEKRL
+632 NEKRL

-644 SAENGREFLHHVA
+644 SAENGRAFLHSVSV
-657 KDAGSSNSE
+657 KEIPAGVHPGLRSGAGT
-666 KSKRMNI
+666 RRTI

-728 GENHYIKQILTLM
+728 SENHYIKQILTLM

-747 RNLGSLALLQDSG
+747 RNLGSLALLKDSG

-775 TYDWLLAQ
+775 SYDWLLAQ

-797 QLFDLLKNIDGSRLE
+797 QLFDLLKNIDGSKLE

-884 LPKLIAQKVSNFRL
+884 LPRLIAQNVSSYRL

-919 RGKIDINTA
+919 RGKLDIDTA

-945 FNESTWQDRKK
+945 FNQSVWQDRKK

>member
-1 MNNPELLLP
+1 MNEPELLLP

-83 ERLIALKPDG
+83 ERLIALKPDA

-141 ARELSAKQ
+141 ARELSSKQ

-251 YVAAVSHAYRKALET
+251 YVAAVSHAYRKALDK
-266 LSGNNTSLHSVH
+266 LSEYGYKNVTENNRDCANTKENRAIANKSVSENKGNSPPANVMADL
-278 DSAAQPCQSAIV
+278 I
-290 SKVHKQEA
+290 
-298 FMFPICEPIQ
+298 
-308 QTLKASTSLS
+308 
-318 RHSPCTSLRGAED
+318 RHLNA
-331 DEAIHQIKDLGLTAQ
+331 K

-412 DGILFEEYRAEP
+412 DGILFEEYRTEP

-438 QQANRS
+438 QQANQS
-444 GKNAARNASGT
+444 AKNARENARGNIRT
-455 ATKSQVRLEFG
+455 EKSAKSLVRLEFG
-466 REFNL
+466 REFDL
-471 RKVTY
+471 RKVSY

-489 KELHKTFTDKSF
+489 KELHKTFTDRNF

-511 EGKIGEPLQLTI
+511 EGTIGKPLKLTI
-523 STSNVIASEAIY
+523 TE
-535 DTRGFSSLVELGSKE
+535 TRDNHEGCENRE
-550 QQSPSNNSATASVN
+550 NCATASVN
-564 SATVEGPVLKAAR
+564 SATVEGSVLEAAR
-577 NEVAPDALQAIAKKE
+577 NESSADALQAIAKKE

-602 LDKLEIKLPQNAF
+602 LDKLEINLPQNAF

-624 RQDAVLAL
+624 RQDAVQAL

-657 KDAGSSNSE
+657 QVAGSSNSE

-728 GENHYIKQILTLM
+728 SENHYIKQILTLM

-747 RNLGSLALLQDSG
+747 RNLGSLSLLKDSG

-775 TYDWLLAQ
+775 SYDWLLSQ
-783 GLEKLHPSWDLNST
+783 GLERLHPSWDLNST
-797 QLFDLLKNIDGSRLE
+797 QLLDLLKNIDGSRLE

-884 LPKLIAQKVSNFRL
+884 LPKLIAQNVSNFRL

>member
-83 ERLIALKPDG
+83 ERLIALKPDA

-149 IAQIKSLTDLE
+149 IEQIKSLTDLE

-228 KLEELREIGV
+228 KLEELKEIGV

-251 YVAAVSHAYRKALET
+251 YVAAVSHAYRKALEI
-266 LSGNNTSLHSVH
+266 LSEKGYKEKAECANGN
-278 DSAAQPCQSAIV
+278 AA
-290 SKVHKQEA
+290 E
-298 FMFPICEPIQ
+298 
-308 QTLKASTSLS
+308 
-318 RHSPCTSLRGAED
+318 
-331 DEAIHQIKDLGLTAQ
+331 LTAQ

-379 HHGELIGTVV
+379 HHGEFIGTVV
-389 QVERGSVIV
+389 QVDRNGVIV

-438 QQANRS
+438 
-444 GKNAARNASGT
+444 ASRAG
-455 ATKSQVRLEFG
+455 KSQVRLEFG

-471 RKVTY
+471 RKVSY

-511 EGKIGEPLQLTI
+511 EGKIGEPLKLTI
-523 STSNVIASEAIY
+523 SEAY
-535 DTRGFSSLVELGSKE
+535 DTNANANAREKR
-550 QQSPSNNSATASVN
+550 TTTSVN
-564 SATVEGPVLKAAR
+564 CATVNGAILEAAR
-577 NEVAPDALQAIAKKE
+577 NEVAPDALQTIAKKE
-592 LSGLSATAYV
+592 LSGLSATAYA
-602 LDKLEIKLPQNAF
+602 LDKLEIKLPANAF
-615 LPGKILRTL
+615 LPGKVLRTL

-657 KDAGSSNSE
+657 QVAGSSNSE

-703 YDEPLERIHKLGFEA
+703 YDEPLDRIHKLGFEA

-728 GENHYIKQILTLM
+728 SENHYIKQILTLM

-747 RNLGSLALLQDSG
+747 RNLGSLSLLKDSG

-775 TYDWLLAQ
+775 SYDWLLSQ
-783 GLEKLHPSWDLNST
+783 GLERLHPSWDLNST
-797 QLFDLLKNIDGSRLE
+797 QLFDLLKNIDGRCLE

-884 LPKLIAQKVSNFRL
+884 LPKLIAQNVSSYRL

-919 RGKIDINTA
+919 RGKLDINTA

-945 FNESTWQDRKK
+945 FNQSVWQDRKK
-956 GCD
+956 G